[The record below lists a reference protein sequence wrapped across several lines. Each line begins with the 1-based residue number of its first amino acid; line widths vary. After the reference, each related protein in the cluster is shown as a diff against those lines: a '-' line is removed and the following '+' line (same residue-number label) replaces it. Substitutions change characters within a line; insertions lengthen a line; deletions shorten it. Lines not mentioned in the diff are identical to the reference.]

1 MGPITSSRSFDTGK
15 GEAKRKVAETP
26 GCVGYDFGHMN
37 HDQTFRA
44 ALIAILLLT
53 LPIGVYHRLK
63 SQSTREKLDR
73 RQEGLF
79 ILVTLRS
86 VGMAF
91 WLGLIAWMVNPAWM
105 SWSSLPLPTWLRW
118 TGVGNI
124 VIACGLTIWTLRC
137 LGKNLTDT
145 VVTRQQHTLVIHGPY
160 RWVRHPFY
168 DSAAL
173 LVVAGS
179 LTTANWFLFLN
190 GIVLFCLLIIRTR
203 TEEENLV
210 ARFGDSYRAY
220 RERTGRFLPEFKTI
234 LRGQ

>member
-1 MGPITSSRSFDTGK
+1 
-15 GEAKRKVAETP
+15 
-26 GCVGYDFGHMN
+26 MN

-86 VGMAF
+86 VGIAF
-91 WLGLIAWMVNPAWM
+91 WLGLIAWMVDPGWM

-137 LGKNLTDT
+137 LGKILTDT
-145 VVTRQQHTLVIHGPY
+145 VVTRQQHTLVMHGPY

-168 DSAAL
+168 DCAAL

-179 LTTANWFLFLN
+179 LTAANWFLFVN
-190 GIVLFCLLIIRTR
+190 GIVVFSLLVIRTR

-234 LRGQ
+234 LRGR

>member
-1 MGPITSSRSFDTGK
+1 
-15 GEAKRKVAETP
+15 
-26 GCVGYDFGHMN
+26 MN

-86 VGMAF
+86 VGIAF
-91 WLGLIAWMVNPAWM
+91 WLGLIAWMVDPGWM

-145 VVTRQQHTLVIHGPY
+145 VVTRQQHTLVMHGPY

-168 DSAAL
+168 DCAAL

-179 LTTANWFLFLN
+179 LTAANWFLFMN
-190 GIVLFCLLIIRTR
+190 GIVVFSLLVIRTR

-220 RERTGRFLPEFKTI
+220 RERTGRFLP
-234 LRGQ
+234 